1 MDTSKTIPIVVG
13 VTGHRAIREQDCPA
27 IREAVRTE
35 LEKLRTLCPNSPL
48 VMLSSLAEGADL
60 LCADAAEELK
70 ISLIAVLPRERE
82 DYEKDFSEEGRAR
95 FAHHCACAEQ
105 VFVAP
110 QTEAPPENG
119 EDRTFQFRQAGI
131 YVATHCHVLLALWDG
146 EPGRRGCGTAEA
158 VDFVLNGS
166 YDPKS
171 GAVVRSGSNEA
182 VIHIFTPRGEQAA
195 AAGEIR
201 VLGNAEAV
209 SDILR
214 KTDDFNRKV
223 ALSRME
229 PGVHPLPTE
238 EKDAVLER
246 METVSRTAG
255 KLSRASA
262 RQYRRVLA
270 LLAAVSAMLAF
281 AFLMYDEVQLIWMIL
296 VCGVMLIA
304 AWGCRRYA
312 VCSDCHRR
320 YLEFR
325 VLAEC
330 LRVQTFLRYAGSK
343 VQAADLLSWTQQEE
357 TAWILD
363 ALCAL
368 NIGAPP
374 KCTHE
379 IKDCW
384 VEEQLQYHRKA
395 AKSTRQKLATDERT
409 VHTALFLSIGLYL
422 TAVVFELM
430 FGGLVFRPVEP
441 LSNVEFW
448 RTALK
453 LVLGTISVV
462 TLFTAN
468 YYGRQSLSRRLSDS
482 RKMERFFRKM
492 SVRLEERGQTE
503 ELLTLLA
510 REELI
515 ENGNWCSYQRDN
527 TPEISF

>member
-1 MDTSKTIPIVVG
+1 M
-13 VTGHRAIREQDCPA
+13 C
-27 IREAVRTE
+27 
-35 LEKLRTLCPNSPL
+35 
-48 VMLSSLAEGADL
+48 SLPSGTA
-60 LCADAAEELK
+60 
-70 ISLIAVLPRERE
+70 S
-82 DYEKDFSEEGRAR
+82 
-95 FAHHCACAEQ
+95 
-105 VFVAP
+105 
-110 QTEAPPENG
+110 
-119 EDRTFQFRQAGI
+119 
-131 YVATHCHVLLALWDG
+131 
-146 EPGRRGCGTAEA
+146 RRGCGTAEA
-158 VDFVLNGS
+158 VDFALNGS
-166 YDPKS
+166 NDPRS
-171 GAVVRSGSNEA
+171 GAVVRSGSNEM

-195 AAGEIR
+195 AAGEVH

-214 KTDDFNRKV
+214 KTDDFNRK
-223 ALSRME
+223 AASSKME
-229 PGVHPLPTE
+229 AGFHLLPSE

-255 KLSRASA
+255 RLSRASA

-281 AFLMYDEVQLIWMIL
+281 AFLMYDEVQMIWMIL

-312 VCSDCHRR
+312 VRSDCHRR

-325 VLAEC
+325 ALAEC
-330 LRVQTFLRYAGSK
+330 LRVQTFLRYAGSR

-368 NIGAPP
+368 TIGDPP
-374 KCTHE
+374 KHVHE
-379 IKDCW
+379 IRDCW

-395 AKSTRQKLATDERT
+395 AKSTRQKLLTDERT
-409 VHTALFLSIGLYL
+409 VRIAMILSIGLYL

-430 FGGLVFRPVEP
+430 FGGLVFRPVAS

-468 YYGRQSLSRRLSDS
+468 YYGKQSLSRRLSDS
-482 RKMERFFRKM
+482 RKMERFFRRM

-527 TPEISF
+527 TPDFSL